1 MADNNAF
8 SSRQAGYLNMT
19 FYERPMSDSITKC
32 SPDEC
37 KYIAKQAMTT
47 NRLLSNER
55 QLKERALLFQALGNE
70 TRLKILGLLSVQ
82 ELCTCDIVAGLDG
95 ATSTITFHLRMLE
108 DAGLVTSRRVSK
120 FTLYQLN
127 GGPLEWHRVFE

>member
-1 MADNNAF
+1 
-8 SSRQAGYLNMT
+8 
-19 FYERPMSDSITKC
+19 MSDSKTKC
-32 SPDEC
+32 TPDEC

-47 NRLLSNER
+47 NMLLSNDR

-95 ATSTITFHLRMLE
+95 ATSTITFHLRILE
-108 DAGLVTSRRVSK
+108 ASGLVTSRRVSK

-127 GGPLEWHRVFE
+127 SGPLELHRVFE